1 MPPSAKEIE
10 TALIDGTCHVYK
22 ADPESISVNGVRR
35 HVEQKLDLEQDFFTL
50 GEWKGRSKALIKE
63 YVDKLHDGWAP
74 EAKRRLKRS
83 SSEPSPPP
91 TKRQKRVSQPKVT
104 KRDKSRAGNAEG
116 KPKAK
121 KAAARSKSKATASD
135 DDDEDEE
142 DAVESPPVHK
152 KRKAKAK
159 DESEDEAK
167 GTTKQPDSEDEDG
180 LKTPVK
186 SHLERDGQKSSAQE
200 KDDSDLDG
208 KEPVKE
214 GDVKAVVDEEEEY
227 SDVIDEPPKPKAR
240 GKKNNKDA
248 SKTSKPAAKKV
259 SAPTAEDGPE
269 AEVKRLQSQLVKCG
283 IRKLWH
289 NELKKYGDDSRAK
302 MRHLKKMLAEIGMDG
317 RFSEAKAREIKET
330 RELMAEAE
338 AAQQMNQ
345 LWGSNSN
352 GRASRS
358 KSKTTKAEESEM
370 AEGGSEDG
378 EEAESNSFAAR
389 RRRAQADLAFLGD
402 DSDSE

>member
-1 MPPSAKEIE
+1 MPPSAKVIE
-10 TALIDGTCHVYK
+10 TALIDGTCHVYE

-35 HVEQKLDLEQDFFTL
+35 HVEQKLDLEQDFFTT
-50 GEWKGRSKALIKE
+50 GEWKNRSKALIKE

-74 EAKRRLKRS
+74 EPKGRLKRS
-83 SSEPSPPP
+83 SSEPQSPPV
-91 TKRQKRVSQPKVT
+91 KRQKRVSHPKVT

-116 KPKAK
+116 RPKEK
-121 KAAARSKSKATASD
+121 KATARSKPRATASD
-135 DDDEDEE
+135 DDEE
-142 DAVESPPVHK
+142 EAVRSPPVNK
-152 KRKAKAK
+152 KRKVKAK

-167 GTTKQPDSEDEDG
+167 GTTDQPDSHDEG
-180 LKTPVK
+180 ELETPVK
-186 SHLERDGQKSSAQE
+186 SHLERDGKKTSAQE
-200 KDDSDLDG
+200 KDDSDVDS
-208 KEPVKE
+208 KEPVE
-214 GDVKAVVDEEEEY
+214 DCDVKAVVDEEEEY

-240 GKKNNKDA
+240 VKKNGKDA
-248 SKTSKPAAKKV
+248 SKTSKPAMKKV
-259 SAPTAEDGPE
+259 SVSTAEDGPE
-269 AEVKRLQSQLVKCG
+269 AEVKKLQSQLVKCG

-302 MRHLKKMLAEIGMDG
+302 TRHLKKMLADIGMDG

-402 DSDSE
+402 DSDSD